1 VNETELN
8 AAVLKALHRVAP
20 EADLATLDRK
30 ADLREALDIDSIGI
44 LEFATGIQ
52 KETGIEV
59 PERDY
64 PHIVR
69 LEDCLQYL
77 AKALTAGPP
86 GTTGAS
92 SHQGA

>member
-1 VNETELN
+1 MNEVELR

-20 EADLATLDRK
+20 EANLAILDPK
-30 ADLREALDIDSIGI
+30 ADLREELDIDSIGI

-69 LEDCLQYL
+69 IDDCIYY
-77 AKALTAGPP
+77 LTAAAK
-86 GTTGAS
+86 GARTC
-92 SHQGA
+92 

>member
-1 VNETELN
+1 MNEDELR

-20 EADLATLDRK
+20 EADLATLDPK
-30 ADLREALDIDSIGI
+30 ADLREELDIDSIGI

-52 KETGIEV
+52 RETGIAV

-69 LEDCLQYL
+69 LNDCLEYL
-77 AKALTAGPP
+77 ATVLKAGRT
-86 GTTGAS
+86 
-92 SHQGA
+92 